1 MLWGLYVYKCICL
14 YMSRQAFMWL
24 CVRMSVDDFRE
35 VSFTVL
41 EVILGA
47 MIADL

>member
-1 MLWGLYVYKCICL
+1 MTEGSLGSPHLFSC
-14 YMSRQAFMWL
+14 
-24 CVRMSVDDFRE
+24 FRE